1 MKHLAEMPVDETANA
16 AEQQILIRRN
26 IFGAKLLTAPLRD
39 ILVAFQLFRFF
50 VWREQLLS

>member
-26 IFGAKLLTAPLRD
+26 IFGAKLLTAHLRD

-50 VWREQLLS
+50 FWREQLLS